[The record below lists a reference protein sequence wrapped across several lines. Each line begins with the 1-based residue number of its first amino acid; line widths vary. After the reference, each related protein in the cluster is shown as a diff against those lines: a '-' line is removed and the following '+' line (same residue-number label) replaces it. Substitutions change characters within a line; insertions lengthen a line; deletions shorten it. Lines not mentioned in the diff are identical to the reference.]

1 MQWGFM
7 VIRVCKEQSG
17 EKTCWSLMLKYL
29 LLGLALQEIWAI
41 SLIAV
46 SHLVDQ
52 MEGTNDFSGI
62 QKAKT

>member
-17 EKTCWSLMLKYL
+17 EKTCWSLVLI
-29 LLGLALQEIWAI
+29 LGLALQEIWAI